1 MITEKIRKAI
11 AQRATVND
19 EWDYG
24 VQQSQKAILSIISES
39 PDDTIHFIEN
49 ECTAD
54 ELSWLSEIY
63 DEMIDIFPSQ
73 RLIEA
78 LRKAADKYPEEVKKY
93 NLDTCIDEAEG
104 HLTFVLG
111 SETDPTVNQAEAA
124 ICYKNRFEI

>member
-63 DEMIDIFPSQ
+63 DQMIDIFPSQ

-78 LRKAADKYPEEVKKY
+78 LRKAADKYPEEVKNTISILVLMKPKV
-93 NLDTCIDEAEG
+93 TF
-104 HLTFVLG
+104 TFVLG
-111 SETDPTVNQAEAA
+111 SETDSTVN
-124 ICYKNRFEI
+124 

>member
-1 MITEKIRKAI
+1 MITEKIRQAI
-11 AQRATVND
+11 AHRATVND

-39 PDDTIHFIEN
+39 PDDTIHF
-49 ECTAD
+49 TAD

-104 HLTFVLG
+104 HLTFVSG
-111 SETDPTVNQAEAA
+111 SETDPTVN
-124 ICYKNRFEI
+124 

>member
-49 ECTAD
+49 ECTLPGSHTD
-54 ELSWLSEIY
+54 GYSRVHLHRCFLPGSG
-63 DEMIDIFPSQ
+63 
-73 RLIEA
+73 
-78 LRKAADKYPEEVKKY
+78 KYP
-93 NLDTCIDEAEG
+93 L
-104 HLTFVLG
+104 
-111 SETDPTVNQAEAA
+111 S
-124 ICYKNRFEI
+124 

>member
-1 MITEKIRKAI
+1 MITEKIRQAI
-11 AQRATVND
+11 AHRATVND

-63 DEMIDIFPSQ
+63 DQMIDIFPSQ

-111 SETDPTVNQAEAA
+111 SETDSTVN
-124 ICYKNRFEI
+124 

>member
-24 VQQSQKAILSIISES
+24 VQQSQKAILSII
-39 PDDTIHFIEN
+39 
-49 ECTAD
+49 
-54 ELSWLSEIY
+54 SEIY

-111 SETDPTVNQAEAA
+111 SETDPTVN
-124 ICYKNRFEI
+124 